1 LPRPSPCRAESRECL
16 VEVARPSTQFVRD
29 FLGSAQIFTS
39 AVNDLMEEQLRQVTG
54 AKVTFSQL
62 KLLKM
67 VSLTDGYTV
76 GSVAAFLGVS
86 NAAASKAVDRLVRR
100 GLIHR
105 AEAEDDRR
113 AVRLSLTERGR
124 RLLASYDAASGKAL
138 QQVLGASPPEQLRE
152 TAELLDRLSVGIVNR
167 ANGADEVCY
176 RCGIHFRERC
186 LLRETVGRNCHFHLH
201 KGGAS

>member
-1 LPRPSPCRAESRECL
+1 MEVPRP
-16 VEVARPSTQFVRD
+16 TQPVRD

-39 AVNDLMEEQLRQVTG
+39 AVNDLMEDQLRQVTG
-54 AKVTFSQL
+54 AEVTFSQL

-76 GSVAAFLGVS
+76 SNVAAFLGVS
-86 NAAASKAVDRLVRR
+86 NAAASKAVDRLVRS

-113 AVRLSLTERGR
+113 AVRLSLTQRGR
-124 RLLASYDAASGKAL
+124 RLLASYEAVSSEAL
-138 QQVLGASPPEQLRE
+138 EQLLGRLPPEQLRE
-152 TAELLDRLSVGIVNR
+152 TAELLDRLSVSIVNR
-167 ANGADEVCY
+167 ADGADEVCY

-201 KGGAS
+201 KGGASGGKDAGNGSK

>member
-1 LPRPSPCRAESRECL
+1 M
-16 VEVARPSTQFVRD
+16 EVARPSTQFVRD

>member
-1 LPRPSPCRAESRECL
+1 VAT
-16 VEVARPSTQFVRD
+16 ARPTQLLHD

-67 VSLTDGYTV
+67 VSLTGGYTV
-76 GSVAAFLGVS
+76 SSVATLLRVS

-100 GLIHR
+100 GLLHR

-113 AVRLSLTERGR
+113 AVKLSLTERGR
-124 RLLASYDAASGKAL
+124 RLLASYDAASSK
-138 QQVLGASPPEQLRE
+138 VLERLLGRLPPEQLRK
-152 TAELLDRLSVGIVNR
+152 TAELLDRLSVSIVNR
-167 ANGADEVCY
+167 ANGPQEVCF

-186 LLRETVGRNCHFHLH
+186 LLQESVGRNCHFHVH
-201 KGGAS
+201 KGGANDGYGRGGKGSGNGSG

>member
-1 LPRPSPCRAESRECL
+1 MQVPPR
-16 VEVARPSTQFVRD
+16 TQYVRD
-29 FLGSAQIFTS
+29 FLGSAQIFTT

-62 KLLKM
+62 KLMKM
-67 VSLTDGYTV
+67 VSLADGYTV
-76 GSVAAFLGVS
+76 SSVAGFLGVS

-105 AEAEDDRR
+105 AEAADDRR

-124 RLLASYDAASGKAL
+124 RLLASYDAVSNETL
-138 QQVLGASPPEQLRE
+138 EQLLGRLPRERLRE
-152 TAELLDRLSVGIVNR
+152 TAELLDRLSVRIVNR
-167 ANGADEVCY
+167 ANGEDEVCY

-201 KGGAS
+201 KRGASGEKASGNGSK